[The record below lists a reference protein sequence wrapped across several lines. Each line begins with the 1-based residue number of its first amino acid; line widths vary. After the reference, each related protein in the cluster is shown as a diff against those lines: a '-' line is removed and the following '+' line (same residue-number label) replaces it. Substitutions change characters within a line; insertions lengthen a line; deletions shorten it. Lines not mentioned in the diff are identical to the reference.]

1 MQLLNK
7 MGFYNYLTVC
17 SYLHIPDLI
26 SLRRVDKLNYQMSKR
41 EEIWFTKWE
50 TLYTKKHNLIDE
62 EFEIR
67 CRKAFLLEQSGNPR
81 MIVTYHS
88 ILMDHW
94 KINVE
99 EGRVDL
105 ALFAKEQLK

>member
-1 MQLLNK
+1 MKEEEISAMENLKIYKNTVESGKELQLLNK

-17 SYLHIPDLI
+17 SYLHIPDLV

-62 EFEIR
+62 
-67 CRKAFLLEQSGNPR
+67 
-81 MIVTYHS
+81 
-88 ILMDHW
+88 
-94 KINVE
+94 
-99 EGRVDL
+99 
-105 ALFAKEQLK
+105 